1 MKREQRI
8 ALYKKALK
16 EWGEESQ
23 VMMCIEENSELIQA
37 LCKLWRVGNGKGY
50 QKQKMLV
57 QYEIADVEIMIEQM
71 KIIFGASDCE
81 RCKDEKLERLKKRLY
96 L

>member
-8 ALYKKALK
+8 ALYKKALDVWHEK
-16 EWGEESQ
+16 SQ
-23 VMMCIEENSELIQA
+23 VMMCIEECSELIQA
-37 LCKLWRVGNGKGY
+37 LCKLWRVKQGKSY

-57 QYEIADVEIMIEQM
+57 QYEIADAEIMIEQM